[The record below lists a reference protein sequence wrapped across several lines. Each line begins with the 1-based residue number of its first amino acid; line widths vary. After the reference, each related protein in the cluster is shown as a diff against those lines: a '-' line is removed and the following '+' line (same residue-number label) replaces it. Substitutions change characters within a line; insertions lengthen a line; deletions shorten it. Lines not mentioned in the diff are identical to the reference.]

1 MVVAI
6 IGKLL
11 KMCNIKLIIYKA
23 TVCSLYNV
31 QVMNDRWIEAA
42 DEKVLSFKTQYR
54 LYCRLELVSV
64 QIVCTVWINVAVRLH
79 IEDMIIRGVLV
90 LLL

>member
-1 MVVAI
+1 MKIYSV
-6 IGKLL
+6 
-11 KMCNIKLIIYKA
+11 KLIIYKA

-64 QIVCTVWINVAVRLH
+64 QIVCTVWINVAVRLD
-79 IEDMIIRGVLV
+79 IGDKLSGGYLFI
-90 LLL
+90 LL

>member
-1 MVVAI
+1 MVI

-11 KMCNIKLIIYKA
+11 KIYSVKLIIYKA

-42 DEKVLSFKTQYR
+42 DEKVLSFKSQYR

-64 QIVCTVWINVAVRLH
+64 QIVCTVWINVAVRLD
-79 IEDMIIRGVLV
+79 IGDKLSGGYLFI
-90 LLL
+90 LL

>member
-1 MVVAI
+1 MVI

-11 KMCNIKLIIYKA
+11 KIYSVKLIIYKA

-64 QIVCTVWINVAVRLH
+64 QIVCTVWINVAVRLD
-79 IEDMIIRGVLV
+79 IGDKLSGGYLFI
-90 LLL
+90 LL